1 MKINDIITEAG
12 ILDKLVGTVKKDYRQ
27 KTQARNVNVNQQY
40 LQQASIVATREW
52 RKKQQQL
59 LQSNNYQELTA
70 AQQEQQLTKFV
81 DENLLGS
88 YRLDNT
94 SAQVQQAIRKEIKTI
109 IEQPSQT
116 QQSMYDI
123 LQKSS
128 KLALDPQ
135 NKPSPTAP
143 GQAYPATIAGELDK
157 NAGTAPFNVKN
168 NVATTGS
175 ITLNLS
181 DSNQRLIYDRI
192 RQEVAKGNIKA

>member
-123 LQKSS
+123 
-128 KLALDPQ
+128 
-135 NKPSPTAP
+135 
-143 GQAYPATIAGELDK
+143 
-157 NAGTAPFNVKN
+157 
-168 NVATTGS
+168 
-175 ITLNLS
+175 
-181 DSNQRLIYDRI
+181 
-192 RQEVAKGNIKA
+192 

>member
-40 LQQASIVATREW
+40 LQQAAIVATREW

-59 LQSNNYQELTA
+59 LAVNNYQELTA

-123 LQKSS
+123 LKGSS
-128 KLALDPQ
+128 KLA
-135 NKPSPTAP
+135 
-143 GQAYPATIAGELDK
+143 
-157 NAGTAPFNVKN
+157 
-168 NVATTGS
+168 
-175 ITLNLS
+175 
-181 DSNQRLIYDRI
+181 
-192 RQEVAKGNIKA
+192 

>member
-59 LQSNNYQELTA
+59 LTINNYNEFTK
-70 AQQEQQLTKFV
+70 AQQEKQLTDFV
-81 DENLLGS
+81 DQTLLGS

-123 LQKSS
+123 LPVSYTH
-128 KLALDPQ
+128 LTL
-135 NKPSPTAP
+135 PT
-143 GQAYPATIAGELDK
+143 ILL
-157 NAGTAPFNVKN
+157 V
-168 NVATTGS
+168 
-175 ITLNLS
+175 
-181 DSNQRLIYDRI
+181 
-192 RQEVAKGNIKA
+192 